1 MVDVALGFVR
11 PLHTPSA
18 STRAVVG
25 GAIAEVGARILG
37 SVVQKK
43 WVQTPSQEMRMATVG
58 RTVSRRPDGKWANQK
73 DGGERATSLHAT
85 QKQAA
90 DAARRNLRNEGGGE
104 LKVKDEKGK
113 IREKDTIVPAKD
125 PYPPK
130 G

>member
-1 MVDVALGFVR
+1 
-11 PLHTPSA
+11 
-18 STRAVVG
+18 
-25 GAIAEVGARILG
+25 
-37 SVVQKK
+37 
-43 WVQTPSQEMRMATVG
+43 MATVG

-104 LKVKDEKGK
+104 LKVEDEKGK

-125 PYPPK
+125 PSPRRGETVVLQPLDSAHLLTHVQGEK
-130 G
+130 P